1 MTRGRRRPPL
11 ALLVLVLPPLLLFAC
26 RSAPP
31 PGPDTRP
38 LGELLAIDDPRPQR
52 FLDALLEAG
61 RERHGLRGIADLALD
76 GPDGSARLKQV
87 VLLER
92 PARLRVEV
100 LGFLNQ
106 TAAVLT
112 TDGERFRLLRS
123 DRSSEEGLVR
133 PSLLW
138 EVAGIALRPDAAVRV
153 LLGTP
158 GLPDGARPL
167 PPRAT
172 PGGGVRLAYAHER
185 AVAALEFDAT
195 GALERWRIEELG
207 GRHVLLEAHY
217 TAYAALA
224 GSGFAHQIEL
234 SDHRNGTTARVH
246 FAEVELNPTFPPG
259 IFALDAG
266 GPR

>member
-1 MTRGRRRPPL
+1 MTRGRRHPPL
-11 ALLVLVLPPLLLFAC
+11 ALLVLAPLCLFAC
-26 RSAPP
+26 RSTPMPVVEPRA
-31 PGPDTRP
+31 
-38 LGELLAIDDPRPQR
+38 LGAVLPTDDPRPQR

-61 RERHGLRGIADLALD
+61 RERRALRGIADLALD
-76 GPDGSARLKQV
+76 GPEGSARAKQV

-106 TAAVLT
+106 TVAVLT
-112 TDGERFRLLRS
+112 TDGARFRLFRS
-123 DRSSEEGLVR
+123 DRTSEEGEVR

-172 PGGGVRLAYAHER
+172 PGGGVRLAFAQGG
-185 AVAALEFDAT
+185 AVAVFEFDGA
-195 GALERWRIEELG
+195 GALERWRVEELG
-207 GRHVLLEAHY
+207 GHRALVEARY
-217 TAYAALA
+217 AGYAALA
-224 GSGFAHQIEL
+224 GSVFAHQIEL

-259 IFALDAG
+259 VFALDAG
-266 GPR
+266 SRR

>member
-1 MTRGRRRPPL
+1 MDEMGAPWAL
-11 ALLVLVLPPLLLFAC
+11 AKNAQAASGSQHIKAALKTLEEEYSREDLVHVEYH
-26 RSAPP
+26 
-31 PGPDTRP
+31 T
-38 LGELLAIDDPRPQR
+38 IQ
-52 FLDALLEAG
+52 
-61 RERHGLRGIADLALD
+61 GLST
-76 GPDGSARLKQV
+76 PEGSARAKQV

-106 TAAVLT
+106 TVAVLT
-112 TDGERFRLLRS
+112 TDGARFRLFRS
-123 DRSSEEGLVR
+123 DRTSVEGEVR

-138 EVAGIALRPDAAVRV
+138 EVAGIALRPDGAVRV

-172 PGGGVRLAYAHER
+172 PGGGVRLAFAQGG
-185 AVAALEFDAT
+185 AVAVFEFDGA
-195 GALERWRIEELG
+195 GALERWRVEELG
-207 GRHVLLEAHY
+207 GHRALVEARY
-217 TAYAALA
+217 AGYAALA
-224 GSGFAHQIEL
+224 GSVFAHQIEL

-259 IFALDAG
+259 VFALDAG
-266 GPR
+266 SRR